1 MPGLRGFELAEDN
14 LPDCR
19 STAGERAHNVGR
31 FHAIQQTYLQSS
43 QNDLSARAPQ
53 AAMPSVGFVS
63 GRSAEVAAHLGGA
76 FHKGLNETGYA
87 EGQNVV
93 VEYHWLE
100 ADTIKVIL
108 LYPSRPC
115 WRWCAGGSRSSSM
128 SNRAPMTAKPR
139 TMKPSMYASTYA

>member
-1 MPGLRGFELAEDN
+1 MPGLRGFELAEDD

-53 AAMPSVGFVS
+53 AAMPSVGFVT

-93 VEYHWLE
+93 VEYHWL
-100 ADTIKVIL
+100 
-108 LYPSRPC
+108 RPIRSKSSC
-115 WRWCAGGSRSSSM
+115 SIRVDHAGGGVPADRE
-128 SNRAPMTAKPR
+128 AA
-139 TMKPSMYASTYA
+139 A